1 MARKRVLAD
10 VPPSLKR
17 GVKGVAYALVVS
29 ILVLVAA
36 YLYTCW
42 HYSAVK
48 FPGPPPWA
56 ISPERVILFLDA
68 VGAGIVAFALLGTF
82 AFLASLRR
90 PEEETLDDRVAY
102 LYSARRDE
110 SKASKVYLK
119 QQVTLLGATVLDAR
133 MSYTFVEVTTD
144 SKYVRCISSVEM
156 DIVNMMEHDTYRQK
170 MPLRVSLHKLEGF
183 DRDLGVLSAI
193 TITPCTREGSFSAPN
208 RLLNAPFRFTN
219 ETPSFDY
226 DIDLEIPP
234 GGSVTYEYSW
244 DAWGPIKDENYCGA
258 NRFIEKL
265 HLMIANQTGR
275 DMSIEPLLPKHRS
288 CRSVSDITMLA
299 ANDKIQ
305 LEFAELP
312 PTCDIAFASDLIY
325 TSLGS
330 TGDLP

>member
-1 MARKRVLAD
+1 MARKRAFAD
-10 VPPSLKR
+10 VPPSIKR
-17 GVKGVAYALVVS
+17 GAKGVAYALVVS
-29 ILVLVAA
+29 ILVLVLA
-36 YLYTCW
+36 YCYTCW
-42 HYSAVK
+42 RYSTVK
-48 FPGPPPWA
+48 FPGLPPWA
-56 ISPERVILFLDA
+56 ISPERVISFLDA

-110 SKASKVYLK
+110 SKASKVYLRE
-119 QQVTLLGATVLDAR
+119 QVTLLGATVLDAR
-133 MSYTFVEVTTD
+133 MSYTFVEVTAD
-144 SKYVRCISSVEM
+144 SKYARCISSVEM

-170 MPLRVSLHKLEGF
+170 MPLRVALAKLDGF

-193 TITPCTREGSFSAPN
+193 TITPCTRDGSFSAAK
-208 RLLNAPFRFTN
+208 RLLDAPFKFTN
-219 ETPSFDY
+219 ENPTFESE
-226 DIDLEIPP
+226 IDLEIPP

-265 HLMIANQTGR
+265 HMKIANQTGCN
-275 DMSIEPLLPKHRS
+275 MSIGPLLPKHRS
-288 CRSVSDITMLA
+288 CRSIGDITMLA
-299 ANDKIQ
+299 ANDRIQ
-305 LEFAELP
+305 LEFSELP